1 MKWDTNLFCFLLCF
15 LFLGV
20 SSQGEE
26 ECSSS
31 QQKDSACSGS
41 HERGTVETLE
51 DEMKIELLQRDL
63 SLRSGSDLEAGTP
76 KWEEVTP
83 KPWPCDSK
91 KLSYQTTVPPDNS
104 KTVIASWTPSGSYE
118 PVLTIWPKK
127 ATVPPF
133 RSLNAC
139 GFNPINSV
147 MYCALVITN
156 RGTYLVSVDPDG
168 TIGYVDKLRGSRY
181 AATFDNEGNYYCM
194 GKDYHVAVVPKVQDR
209 KVFSSWSGLDAH
221 VHEEPW
227 KSKIGE
233 KIVKVKEYGR
243 MTERP
248 HLGADFAYF
257 EADVRG
263 RGKER
268 FLASLTQDVMKL
280 LCISCD
286 PFEVDT
292 LKIQATNLPAWP
304 TGKPRVWGTAWAYR
318 NTTSIYFSADD
329 GVGLYVTSDLSF
341 KWNEKK
347 VWLNRAGNAE
357 STPWNDG
364 LSCGVEE
371 PWGKDD
377 VGCTKKMY
385 RSHSDRTTNTDKPV
399 SYVRVIDP
407 ETGKI
412 DKEWDIQ
419 GIYMMNA
426 CGINPVDNRI
436 YCCVHPDVNN
446 KNLAFLARLDTKGN
460 IGYLHAYPPWQK
472 GGTFDKDGNY
482 WIFGPQFGLFKFPDV
497 AKLTAI
503 KEWSQLGDRIHWPK
517 PDEVGFMDETLGK
530 SFLDEFG
537 DKKTTGKSGDK
548 IGSDMVVASWPDVTT
563 GEKRWYLI
571 SLVGTEIDA
580 SVRTQLVNRMS
591 VVDIT
596 DDKPKEA
603 LILYDT
609 DQTLPV
615 PLEKTPKGQTAGS
628 MTWGS
633 AWRLV
638 KKPGQKPEFLFA
650 SDDGQGMFRLVGVN
664 ITAGS
669 VQFEKT
675 TAKADIIEQND
686 GLSCDKEDV
695 IDEIFVADE

>member
-1 MKWDTNLFCFLLCF
+1 MKWEPNLFCFLLCF
-15 LFLGV
+15 LFWGA
-20 SSQGEE
+20 SSQVEDGCLSNHQE
-26 ECSSS
+26 
-31 QQKDSACSGS
+31 KDSVCAGS
-41 HERGTVETLE
+41 HEKGTVDNLE
-51 DEMKIELLQRDL
+51 EDMKIELLQRDL
-63 SLRSGSDLEAGTP
+63 SLRSGSDLEAP
-76 KWEEVTP
+76 PEWKEVKP
-83 KPWPCDSK
+83 VPWPCK
-91 KLSYQTTVPPDNS
+91 TEKLSYQTTVPPDNS
-104 KTVIASWTPSGSYE
+104 KTVVGSWNPQTGSYD
-118 PVLTIWPKK
+118 PVLTILPEK
-127 ATVPPF
+127 TVPKF

-156 RGTYLVSVDPDG
+156 KGTFLVSVDPDG

-194 GKDYHVAVVPKVQDR
+194 GKDYHVSVVPKVQDR
-209 KVFSSWSGLDAH
+209 MVFSSWSGLDAH
-221 VHEEPW
+221 VWDEPW

-233 KIVKVKEYGR
+233 KIVKVKEYGKT
-243 MTERP
+243 TESP

-263 RGKER
+263 KGKER

-292 LKIQATNLPAWP
+292 LKIQAANLPAWP

-329 GVGLYVTSDLSF
+329 GVGLYVTSDVSF
-341 KWNEKK
+341 KWHEKK
-347 VWLNRAGNAE
+347 VWLNRAGNAN

-364 LSCGVEE
+364 LSCGAEE
-371 PWGKDD
+371 PWDPDD
-377 VGCTKKMY
+377 VGCTNKMY
-385 RSHSDRTTNTDKPV
+385 RSFSDKTTNPDKPV
-399 SYVRVIDP
+399 SYVTVIDP
-407 ETGKI
+407 VTGNN
-412 DKEWDIQ
+412 DKKKGWEIE

-426 CGINPVDNRI
+426 CGINPKDNRI
-436 YCCVHPDVNN
+436 YCCVHPDISN
-446 KNLAFLARLDTKGN
+446 KDRAFLARLDTKGN
-460 IGYLHAYPPWQK
+460 IGYLQAYPPWQK

-517 PDEVGFMDETLGK
+517 PNEVGFMDEELGK

-537 DKKTTGKSGDK
+537 DKETTGKSGDK
-548 IGSDMVVASWPDVTT
+548 IGSDMTVAYWPDAMT
-563 GEKRWYLI
+563 GEERAFLI

-580 SVRTQLVNRMS
+580 SVREQLVNRMS

-596 DDKPKEA
+596 GDKPKEA
-603 LILYDT
+603 LILYDKK
-609 DQTLPV
+609 QTLPV
-615 PLEKTPKGQTAGS
+615 PLKKTPKGQTAGS

-633 AWRLV
+633 AWKV
-638 KKPGQKPEFLFA
+638 MKKGEKPEYLFA
-650 SDDGQGMFRLVGVN
+650 SDDGQGMWKLVDVN
-664 ITAGS
+664 ITDES
-669 VQFEKT
+669 VQFKKFG
-675 TAKADIIEQND
+675 KADIIEQND
-686 GLSCDKEDV
+686 GLSCDKIDV
-695 IDEIFVADE
+695 SDDIFAAK